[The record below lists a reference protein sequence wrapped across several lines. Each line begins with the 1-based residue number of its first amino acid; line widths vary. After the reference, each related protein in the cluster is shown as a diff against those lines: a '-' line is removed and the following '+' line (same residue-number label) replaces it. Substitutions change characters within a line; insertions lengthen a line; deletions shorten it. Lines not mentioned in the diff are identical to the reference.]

1 MVDIYELIYIPDDQ
15 IDTKNTFIILKKSN
29 LPKKIMILMESVVM
43 ESDYAI
49 YTSKIFILTNKLET
63 KIADIVEEIAFDTYV
78 VVPTLNKNMI
88 LFK

>member
-1 MVDIYELIYIPDDQ
+1 
-15 IDTKNTFIILKKSN
+15 
-29 LPKKIMILMESVVM
+29 MESVVM